1 MLDWINEVLQY
12 NIWNNDFFRLTVKSL
27 IQVLLLFA
35 AARYGFWLVTRI
47 LLKSKAIEF
56 YDQGRRY
63 TIIQISKY
71 IIYIIVIIEALET
84 VGVKVTAL
92 LAASTALF
100 VGLGLGLQDAFKDL
114 SSGVII
120 LMERTLSVGDIIQ
133 LENQIGKV
141 EAVGLRT
148 TTVRTRDD
156 ILIILPNS
164 KLTNETVVNLTHSE
178 ETTRFSLTVGV
189 AYGTD
194 SDTVKSI
201 LYNVASEHPQADKKE
216 EPSVLLKEFGDN
228 AMIFELNF
236 YTRDLFFVEK
246 IKRPMD
252 LSTAR
257 HRIENGKVGLTP
269 VNDLEIPEDAIEKRQ
284 SGKKDRKPRSSKPR
298 ENNVGNKKRKRV
310 SFEDEFEKGI

>member
-236 YTRDLFFVEK
+236 YTRDLFFVERMK
-246 IKRPMD
+246 SD
-252 LSTAR
+252 LRFSIDKAFR
-257 HRIENGKVGLTP
+257 QNGI
-269 VNDLEIPEDAIEKRQ
+269 EIPFPQRTVWMASNQDP
-284 SGKKDRKPRSSKPR
+284 KKKS
-298 ENNVGNKKRKRV
+298 
-310 SFEDEFEKGI
+310 

>member
-1 MLDWINEVLQY
+1 MLDWINEILQY

-194 SDTVKSI
+194 SDLVKSI
-201 LYNVASEHPQADKKE
+201 LYTVASEHPQADNKE

-236 YTRDLFFVEK
+236 YTRDLFFVERMK
-246 IKRPMD
+246 SD
-252 LSTAR
+252 LRFSIDKAFR
-257 HRIENGKVGLTP
+257 QNGI
-269 VNDLEIPEDAIEKRQ
+269 EIPFPQRTVWMASNQDP
-284 SGKKDRKPRSSKPR
+284 KKKS
-298 ENNVGNKKRKRV
+298 
-310 SFEDEFEKGI
+310 